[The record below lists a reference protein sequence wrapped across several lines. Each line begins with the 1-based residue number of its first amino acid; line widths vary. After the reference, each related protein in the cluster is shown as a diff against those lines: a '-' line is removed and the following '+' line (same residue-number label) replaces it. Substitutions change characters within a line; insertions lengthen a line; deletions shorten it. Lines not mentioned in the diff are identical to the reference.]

1 MPVNSILDGPIKTL
15 LSNTVQFDRSPFT
28 CSFDWGEGFNDFK
41 CGTFTDRFQRVG
53 TASMAVKGLIQ
64 KYRVWCRTLMFA
76 LNADAWV
83 CVLLQGLGSMN
94 YIIYY
99 TVYIYIYSASHV
111 LVQAGVFYLFFLNNL
126 CVFL

>member
-99 TVYIYIYSASHV
+99 TVYIYI
-111 LVQAGVFYLFFLNNL
+111 
-126 CVFL
+126 